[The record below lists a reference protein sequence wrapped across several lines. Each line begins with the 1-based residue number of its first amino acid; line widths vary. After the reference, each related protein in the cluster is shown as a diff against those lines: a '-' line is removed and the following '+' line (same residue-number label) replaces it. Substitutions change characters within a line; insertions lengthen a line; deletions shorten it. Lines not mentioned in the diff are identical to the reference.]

1 MFANKPWTSRL
12 SLIVLAF
19 VALAL
24 AGCRTS
30 QPPEVKTNPAVQ
42 TNNQPDARAVAEKPS
57 LAGRIENVS
66 MYPVPNRSEDLAVS
80 VVVSITNAG
89 APSTAQGWSLEVSS
103 SGHPTPTVVEAV
115 HVNGIVE
122 MPGTKGQTVD
132 LGKEDL
138 ALKTARVP
146 IGNGGAVKGILTFVL
161 SKTSEKSLSNN
172 NASVTVRFKDSRGTL
187 YQTPKTVIGGKASK
201 S

>member
-1 MFANKPWTSRL
+1 MSANNPLTSRL
-12 SLIVLAF
+12 SLIVLAVF
-19 VALAL
+19 GLAL

-30 QPPEVKTNPAVQ
+30 QPSEVKTAPALQ
-42 TNNQPDARAVAEKPS
+42 TNSQPDAKVVEKPS
-57 LAGRIENVS
+57 LVGHIENVS

-80 VVVSITNAG
+80 LVVSITNAG

-103 SGHPTPTVVEAV
+103 SDHPTPAVVEAV
-115 HVNGIVE
+115 HVNGMVE
-122 MPGTKGQTVD
+122 MPGTKGQKVD

-146 IGNGGAVKGILTFVL
+146 IGSGGAVKGILTFVL